1 MWLQKSVSIQPRTSP
16 LKIDHFVVKSE
27 KGSISNISTKVRLG
41 SAEDG
46 DIDTPLWEGMIPP
59 NPHGHFGADS
69 DEEDSDESDES
80 EEDDMDVPID
90 LGLPPMMVVA
100 EEPPAAVPAVVRRD
114 DVEVHDL

>member
-1 MWLQKSVSIQPRTSP
+1 MLIWLKNQ
-16 LKIDHFVVKSE
+16 
-27 KGSISNISTKVRLG
+27 GKVRYRTFQLR
-41 SAEDG
+41 
-46 DIDTPLWEGMIPP
+46 
-59 NPHGHFGADS
+59 
-69 DEEDSDESDES
+69 S